1 MSVVHLSTLKFDD
14 VVRGLSKERDLPKL
28 YQPDHLRKHAN
39 AGDDVG
45 CLLNGARLIGFYVAR
60 IVGEEA
66 ELLFIYVCKEFR
78 ACGFGKPLLRSF
90 VERAQGFGAVETF
103 LEVNVRNEPA
113 LGLYLGAGFEEVGRR
128 RGYYSD
134 GADALIMK
142 RQLNRV
148 AE

>member
-1 MSVVHLSTLKFDD
+1 M
-14 VVRGLSKERDLPKL
+14 
-28 YQPDHLRKHAN
+28 
-39 AGDDVG
+39 
-45 CLLNGARLIGFYVAR
+45 
-60 IVGEEA
+60 
-66 ELLFIYVCKEFR
+66 
-78 ACGFGKPLLRSF
+78 
-90 VERAQGFGAVETF
+90 ERAQGFGAVETF